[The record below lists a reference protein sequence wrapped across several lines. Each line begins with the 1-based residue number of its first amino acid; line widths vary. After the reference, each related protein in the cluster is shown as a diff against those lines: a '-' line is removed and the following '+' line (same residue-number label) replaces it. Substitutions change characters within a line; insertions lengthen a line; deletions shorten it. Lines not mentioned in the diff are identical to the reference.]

1 LFKSAEFKRFND
13 RDILRKRSAMGL
25 LPKTLK
31 WSTLKHHYA
40 LVPLAGALGFGMS
53 LSIFYTLRLAIQNP
67 DVSWRRY
74 SNPEPWQHRVD
85 DDGKAKR
92 YKFFQGPADYK
103 VGQTKYGVN
112 NFPEDRPP
120 IEKWWAEYQAEQKA
134 NAAPSH
140 H

>member
-1 LFKSAEFKRFND
+1 MIIFVVFLSGGSL
-13 RDILRKRSAMGL
+13 I
-25 LPKTLK
+25 
-31 WSTLKHHYA
+31 
-40 LVPLAGALGFGMS
+40 
-53 LSIFYTLRLAIQNP
+53 LSILFL
-67 DVSWRRY
+67 
-74 SNPEPWQHRVD
+74 
-85 DDGKAKR
+85 
-92 YKFFQGPADYK
+92 QGPADYK